1 MPIIS
6 TEQLQK
12 AIPDFEWSKGHSG
25 TLLTEAQ
32 ARKLEE
38 IFAQYLLSVKDRENG
53 ENLSILD
60 DPTLIVLD

>member
-1 MPIIS
+1 MG
-6 TEQLQK
+6 E

-25 TLLTEAQ
+25 TQLTDAQ

-38 IFAQYLLSVKDRENG
+38 IFAQYLHSVKDKVDG